1 MKIQWLRV
9 VATEIFKTVNNLNP
23 NYIKNIFTP
32 KLHPKVRSSD
42 ILAKHHNTITYGTK
56 SLKTLGP
63 KIWNELSDGV
73 KSETFYT
80 TFK

>member
-32 KLHPKVRSSD
+32 KLHPSQGKV
-42 ILAKHHNTITYGTK
+42 KWHPGQT
-56 SLKTLGP
+56 P
-63 KIWNELSDGV
+63 
-73 KSETFYT
+73 
-80 TFK
+80 

>member
-42 ILAKHHNTITYGTK
+42 ILAKHHNTITYGIK